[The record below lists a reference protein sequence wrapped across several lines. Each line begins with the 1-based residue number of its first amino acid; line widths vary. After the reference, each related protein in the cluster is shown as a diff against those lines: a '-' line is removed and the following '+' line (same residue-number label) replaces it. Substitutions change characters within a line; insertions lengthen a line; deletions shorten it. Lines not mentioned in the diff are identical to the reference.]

1 MHFYKHTLV
10 QRERLAFQKH
20 LYFVELSVYV
30 YLCREFEACGFGARD
45 EQSLKSKWNQLKCQM
60 RKDHADF
67 IQGHYK
73 TGSGEHEPIVM
84 PNISQM
90 VQDIME
96 LVSGSLTGVRGHMN
110 RPDDGKY
117 HFFFFFKSHH
127 FKRKLSFIKITGL
140 IDVNKGLN
148 NKE

>member
-1 MHFYKHTLV
+1 
-10 QRERLAFQKH
+10 
-20 LYFVELSVYV
+20 
-30 YLCREFEACGFGARD
+30 
-45 EQSLKSKWNQLKCQM
+45 M

-117 HFFFFFKSHH
+117 HFFLKKNPIIS
-127 FKRKLSFIKITGL
+127 KENYLSLK
-140 IDVNKGLN
+140 
-148 NKE
+148 